1 MSKPGGPVD
10 ILMVEDSPGAVR
22 LTIEALR
29 DAGLPNRLHV
39 VEDGAAALDFLFRR
53 APYEGA
59 ARPDLVLLDLNL
71 PRKSGV
77 EVLDEIR
84 RDPALDGV
92 PVVVLSTSHAQNDMA
107 RCRALDA
114 DCYVVK
120 PLDYEGFVAVVEE
133 LRRFWE

>member
-1 MSKPGGPVD
+1 MSSAPAPVE

-39 VEDGAAALDFLFRR
+39 VEDGAAALDFLYCRE
-53 APYEGA
+53 PYGDA

-71 PRKSGV
+71 PRKNGT

-84 RDPALDGV
+84 RDPALNGI
-92 PVVVLSTSHAQNDMA
+92 PVVVLSTSHAEADVA
-107 RCRALDA
+107 RCKALA
-114 DCYVVK
+114 ANCYVVK
-120 PLDYEGFVAVVEE
+120 PMDYEGFVAVVAQ
-133 LRRFWE
+133 LKRFWG